1 MVASKRNSHT
11 QKRNTQHEVMK
22 VIKKVFR
29 IIILQSDIVL
39 VYSTPRSP
47 QTHIGRAAT
56 HQQLLQ
62 YAKWIRVV
70 GY

>member
-1 MVASKRNSHT
+1 MYIRYTDQRVVASKRNSHT

-39 VYSTPRSP
+39 V
-47 QTHIGRAAT
+47 
-56 HQQLLQ
+56 
-62 YAKWIRVV
+62 
-70 GY
+70 